1 MESNMVF
8 GGNLKAF
15 VIQRCI
21 NVFGYRI
28 EKLEDTVKAPI
39 DVLDLLFTKGSAER
53 PDFFFVQIGA
63 NNGLTDDSL
72 RQFVTKYHWHGVLA
86 EPPPQVFQQLLKN
99 YELEKHSLLKTLP
112 SRTKTALPDCSSR
125 IMGAKPPI

>member
-15 VIQRCI
+15 VQRCI

-28 EKLEDTVKAPI
+28 EKLKDTVKAPI
-39 DVLDLLFTKGSAER
+39 DVLDLLLTKGSAER

-63 NNGLTDDSL
+63 KQWVD
-72 RQFVTKYHWHGVLA
+72 R
-86 EPPPQVFQQLLKN
+86 
-99 YELEKHSLLKTLP
+99 
-112 SRTKTALPDCSSR
+112 
-125 IMGAKPPI
+125 